1 MMDRTDWGKETP
13 SDLVAIDVE
22 TYFDKEMSL
31 RKMSTWEYVF
41 HPKTFPY
48 MMSVKTDTYNW
59 CGDPREF
66 YMWDLFDG
74 KVVCAHNASFD
85 GLVWKRMVRDG
96 VVPKGCKPKRWVCT
110 ADLAAYL
117 RVKRNLQSVV
127 KELYGE
133 DISKQERS
141 DAEGKTADDMKAD
154 GTWDAMVKYGLHD
167 ALWCYRIAC
176 DHIKDWPAVD
186 QFISEQNREES
197 WRGFSVDV
205 NAVRG
210 DSGALE
216 SLKTKVFRY
225 RKDIPWYPD
234 ESELS
239 PIALRKQARAEGIKV
254 PASLAKS
261 DEAAQKFFQEY
272 SSKVPWVAAVRN
284 FRAANTM
291 LKKVESL
298 DRGVRED
305 GTFPYSS
312 VYYGANTGRF
322 TAGTGGNNEDSG
334 GKFNLFNLPRGELQ
348 GVDLRGLIVPRK
360 GYKLFVGDY
369 CVAPDTPILMSDLSW
384 AAAST
389 LSIGDKLVGFPE
401 QLVPEGG
408 RSHTYEESTVL
419 KTKTL
424 KKPCVRVTTDKGS
437 VVCSKDH
444 MWVARDGARGRSWTR
459 ADELTENH
467 SISWFGSPWSKDD
480 TPDSQWLSGIID
492 GEASLTSTRVAL
504 SSGAVHVNHGSI
516 QIGQKDGP
524 VLNKI
529 YSVLEKLGYP
539 AGKKGHKDKRSG
551 VVKVNIPAQLG
562 RKLIGSLRPVRFMQR
577 AKEMWC
583 GSRTWNSIDGTAHV
597 ISVEDLGEQLVCA
610 IETSTKTFVAAG
622 MLSHNCQIEFRLL
635 LWRSGDEETLSMI
648 RDQGYHPY
656 EAMAE
661 TVLDVPD
668 AKGLKKKDAKLYSMS
683 KGFSLGCGYQM
694 GGPRFFVQAPIL
706 TANDEHPELV
716 YRPTLAEAA
725 AAVALFREKK
735 PKIVNYW
742 HRHQTFLLSSVYNG
756 DPTHSVELASGRWL
770 TYFDPTF
777 ALTVDE
783 KTGRERKEIVVRQIR
798 GEPHKR
804 IYGGKLTEN
813 EMQATGYDILR
824 DAWAAIADR
833 CLEKDDGSRVV
844 WTLYDELVAEVPEK
858 SAQEDGAELAHLM
871 VSSSPWTKGLP
882 LDVDWKIADR
892 YFK

>member
-1 MMDRTDWGKETP
+1 MDRSRWGKETP
-13 SDLVAIDVE
+13 DEIASIDFE
-22 TYFDKEMSL
+22 TYFDKKETSL
-31 RKMSTWEYVF
+31 SKMNVWEYVF

-48 MMSVKTDTYNW
+48 MMSVKTSMFEW

-66 YMWDLFDG
+66 AMWDLFDG

-85 GLVWKRMVRDG
+85 GLIWKRLERDG
-96 VVPKGCKPKRWVCT
+96 VVPKDCKPRRWVCT

-117 RVKRNLQSVV
+117 RVRRNLQSVA

-133 DISKQERS
+133 EISKQERS

-167 ALWCYRIAC
+167 ALWCYRVAR
-176 DHIKDWPAVD
+176 DHLKDWPAVD

-205 NAVRG
+205 EAIRG

-216 SLKTKVFRY
+216 SLKTKVFQY

-239 PIALRKQARAEGIKV
+239 PIALRKQAREEGIKV

-261 DEAAQKFFQEY
+261 DDAAQKFFAEY
-272 SSKVPWVAAVRN
+272 SAKVPWVAAVRN
-284 FRAANTM
+284 FRQANMM
-291 LKKVESL
+291 LKKVETL
-298 DRGVRED
+298 DRGTRDD
-305 GTFPYSS
+305 GTFPYTS

-360 GYKLFVGDY
+360 GFKFFVGDY
-369 CVAPDTPILMSDLSW
+369 S
-384 AAAST
+384 
-389 LSIGDKLVGFPE
+389 
-401 QLVPEGG
+401 
-408 RSHTYEESTVL
+408 
-419 KTKTL
+419 
-424 KKPCVRVTTDKGS
+424 
-437 VVCSKDH
+437 
-444 MWVARDGARGRSWTR
+444 
-459 ADELTENH
+459 
-467 SISWFGSPWSKDD
+467 
-480 TPDSQWLSGIID
+480 
-492 GEASLTSTRVAL
+492 
-504 SSGAVHVNHGSI
+504 
-516 QIGQKDGP
+516 
-524 VLNKI
+524 
-529 YSVLEKLGYP
+529 
-539 AGKKGHKDKRSG
+539 
-551 VVKVNIPAQLG
+551 
-562 RKLIGSLRPVRFMQR
+562 
-577 AKEMWC
+577 
-583 GSRTWNSIDGTAHV
+583 
-597 ISVEDLGEQLVCA
+597 
-610 IETSTKTFVAAG
+610 
-622 MLSHNCQIEFRLL
+622 QIEFRLL

-833 CLEKDDGSRVV
+833 CREKDDGSRVV
-844 WTLYDELVAEVPEK
+844 WTLYDEFVAEVPEK
-858 SAQEDGAELAHLM
+858 TAEEDGAELAHLM

-882 LDVDWKIADR
+882 LDADWKIADR